1 MHDKIESKYIYPPI
15 WKLKHFTTKKLQRG
29 KKLKCVPT
37 ILVTIFMKNIIGID
51 KQIYIDIYFY
61 GTNFIFIFK
70 FMLRT
75 GPIKKKPFFETL
87 RYDQEVSRNK

>member
-51 KQIYIDIYFY
+51 KKIYRHIFLWNQFYIYF
-61 GTNFIFIFK
+61 
-70 FMLRT
+70 
-75 GPIKKKPFFETL
+75 
-87 RYDQEVSRNK
+87 